1 VNHSDGWKTL
11 VDGDAADGVVLALDF
26 DGTGRPE
33 ARFADLVANL
43 TAGGYSVWESVQ
55 PDLAVAERG
64 PDAYRAHWMHRLLNE
79 GPEIRAIFG
88 FCAGAVYAADLAD
101 GLAAAGGAQVPLVL
115 FDPETVDADSLL
127 FEFQQAI
134 GFMAGTIPGPEI
146 DAYNETAMRV
156 RARHVDLRPLCDELL
171 DLVREVGP
179 PALDRAGLSEE
190 IRDELIGML
199 CSFMRYATAA
209 GEIDP
214 WARWSTAVVFT
225 SNSPLSGLNSIRA
238 ARPTSSRIEVRH
250 EITVD
255 ADNRRILADPA
266 VARAVDELLA
276 VNSHR
281 DR

>member
-1 VNHSDGWKTL
+1 MNHSDGWKTL
-11 VDGDAADGVVLALDF
+11 VEGRAADGVVLALDF

-43 TAGGYSVWESVQ
+43 TGDGYSVWESVQ

-64 PDAYRAHWMHRLLNE
+64 PDAFRAHWMQRLLDE
-79 GPEIRAIFG
+79 GPDIRAIFG

-101 GLAAAGGAQVPLVL
+101 GLAAARGAQVPLVL
-115 FDPETVDADSLL
+115 FDPETVDADALL
-127 FEFQQAI
+127 FEFQTAI

-171 DLVREVGP
+171 DLVREIGP
-179 PALDRAGLSEE
+179 PALDRAGLSEA

-214 WARWSTAVVFT
+214 WAQWSTAVVFT
-225 SNSPLSGLNSIRA
+225 SNSPLSGLNGIRA
-238 ARPTSSRIEVRH
+238 ACPPGSRIEVRH
-250 EITVD
+250 EIMVD
-255 ADNRRILADPA
+255 VDNKGILADPA

-276 VNSHR
+276 LSSHR
-281 DR
+281 GR